1 VCGSLVR
8 RNRCPPLR
16 EGDCSTRCQGADR
29 YNSEHGSWLNIAE
42 CELSVLER
50 QCLARRLPNINTPT
64 REVTAWKQQRNQA
77 HVTLDWRFTTA
88 DARIRLKRLYPVLKE
103 QKEQKAA

>member
-1 VCGSLVR
+1 
-8 RNRCPPLR
+8 
-16 EGDCSTRCQGADR
+16 
-29 YNSEHGSWLNIAE
+29 LNIAE

-50 QCLARRLPNINTPT
+50 QCLARRLPNIKTPT
-64 REVTAWKQQRNQA
+64 REVTAWEQQRNQA

>member
-1 VCGSLVR
+1 V
-8 RNRCPPLR
+8 P
-16 EGDCSTRCQGADR
+16 GATASQ
-29 YNSEHGSWLNIAE
+29 YQHA
-42 CELSVLER
+42 
-50 QCLARRLPNINTPT
+50 T
-64 REVTAWKQQRNQA
+64 REVTAWEQQRNQA

>member
-1 VCGSLVR
+1 
-8 RNRCPPLR
+8 
-16 EGDCSTRCQGADR
+16 
-29 YNSEHGSWLNIAE
+29 LNIAE

-103 QKEQKAA
+103 HKEQKAA